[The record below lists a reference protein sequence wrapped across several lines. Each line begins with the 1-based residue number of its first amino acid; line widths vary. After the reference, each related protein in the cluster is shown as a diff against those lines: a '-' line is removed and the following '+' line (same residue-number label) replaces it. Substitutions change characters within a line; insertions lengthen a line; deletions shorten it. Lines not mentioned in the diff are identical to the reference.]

1 MPVIL
6 ESICPSP
13 GVVEI
18 TILEEQFHGVG
29 PVGEAAVKGEYQM
42 GSVLSVGEGEERD
55 EGDQGSE
62 SPTEA
67 EIDLGGIES
76 PNVRKGLN
84 VQENIG
90 YVSEIVECE
99 RELKGYVGCEDDLRG
114 GVRGIIL

>member
-1 MPVIL
+1 VDRSGDDPEGIVGVSEGIRKASEEMVMPVIL

-42 GSVLSVGEGEERD
+42 GSVLSVGVGEERD

-62 SPTEA
+62 SPREA
-67 EIDLGGIES
+67 EIDLGVFGLGGIES
-76 PNVRKGLN
+76 PNVRKRLN
-84 VQENIG
+84 V
-90 YVSEIVECE
+90 
-99 RELKGYVGCEDDLRG
+99 
-114 GVRGIIL
+114 

>member
-1 MPVIL
+1 
-6 ESICPSP
+6 
-13 GVVEI
+13 
-18 TILEEQFHGVG
+18 
-29 PVGEAAVKGEYQM
+29 M
-42 GSVLSVGEGEERD
+42 GSVLSVGVGEERD

-62 SPTEA
+62 SPRET
-67 EIDLGGIES
+67 EIDLGVFGLGGIES

-99 RELKGYVGCEDDLRG
+99 QELKGYVGCEDDLRG